1 MGAFLQL
8 KSLVILG
15 VSKALDILESVF
27 ERGRWRWKR
36 RLRDESGTAVG
47 AQTSG
52 VGISMDNNRRQWL
65 REAWFLFGSSPFFF
79 EMLGFQSLPLLLS
92 LSGHLFLLESNLV
105 LLGSLLQLLL
115 LLLLLFRF
123 LLCQPVLHFGID
135 KSLQLGLVYLW
146 LNFLLF
152 FLCSGLLLSNLLL
165 FSHLFNLSLSL
176 LFFLLLGFLLGK
188 LFLSLAS
195 FLLHRVCRLLDKFAL
210 GLGSIF
216 LKLACQCLR
225 L

>member
-1 MGAFLQL
+1 
-8 KSLVILG
+8 
-15 VSKALDILESVF
+15 
-27 ERGRWRWKR
+27 
-36 RLRDESGTAVG
+36 
-47 AQTSG
+47 
-52 VGISMDNNRRQWL
+52 
-65 REAWFLFGSSPFFF
+65 
-79 EMLGFQSLPLLLS
+79 MLGFQSLPLLLS

-123 LLCQPVLHFGID
+123 LLCQPVLYFGID
-135 KSLQLGLVYLW
+135 KSLQLSLVYLW

-165 FSHLFNLSLSL
+165 FSRLFNLSLSL
-176 LFFLLLGFLLGK
+176 LFLLLLGFLLGK

-195 FLLHRVCRLLDKFAL
+195 FLLHRVCGLLDKFAL

-216 LKLACQCLR
+216 LKLACQILR